1 MHFYSRPNHTL
12 NSSRAAV
19 RRVAGAL
26 CACACAIG
34 LASCSQYADNPEVN
48 PRAWAPATVQREWSP
63 APGARKLV
71 GSAAETAALSD
82 MPSSYRNR
90 PLGLT
95 ELIDFGLARNPSTK
109 RAWNS
114 AQAAA
119 AAAGKARAP
128 YYPTLTASSTSGYE
142 RLVDLVP
149 NHWGILKTWQ
159 SRNLMSL
166 EYDLI
171 DFGRRDAQSASAM
184 NQLIATNLLFNRQV
198 QEVVFNVER
207 AYYQLDAARANVSA
221 AEATVKLATTDRT
234 NAEHRQ
240 KNGLA
245 TQPEVLL
252 AKQRDAQ
259 AQYDLENARLGV
271 SLAQADLAE
280 SLGVRADQAPDIEP
294 LRDQPLPA
302 SLGPDVEQL
311 ISDAVR
317 ERPDLA
323 AKVSALRARQA
334 DVDLAR
340 ASLYPTLSFS
350 SFYGEQAFTYR
361 LSPATLTQTAMVP
374 EYGAGITFRWE
385 LFAGFSHVNSIRQAQ
400 AERDAAHA
408 DLQTAELDVAAN
420 VWRAYFSYLTARR
433 KYDYAEA
440 LLSASQSSYD
450 SNFKSYGHGLAT
462 IVDLLSAERSLAAA
476 RYEIIQSK
484 AEVLLSA
491 AAITFATGA
500 TPPQAVATAAS
511 P

>member
-1 MHFYSRPNHTL
+1 MHFYSSPNHTL
-12 NSSRAAV
+12 SPSPVTVCSIA
-19 RRVAGAL
+19 RVL
-26 CACACAIG
+26 SMVVFVTG
-34 LASCSQYADNPEVN
+34 LASCSQYAEKPEVN
-48 PRAWAPATVQREWSP
+48 PRAWTPATVQREWSP
-63 APGARKLV
+63 APRERILV
-71 GSAAETAALSD
+71 GSAAQAAALSD
-82 MPSSYRNR
+82 LPSSDRNR
-90 PLGLT
+90 QRGLT
-95 ELIDFGLARNPSTK
+95 DLINFALANNPRT
-109 RAWNS
+109 RHAWDS

-119 AAAGKARAP
+119 AAAGKSRAP
-128 YYPTLTASSTSGYE
+128 YYPTLTANSANGYE

-149 NHWGILKTWQ
+149 NHWGTLKTWQ
-159 SRNLMSL
+159 SRNLVSL

-184 NQLIATNLLFNRQV
+184 NRLIAANLLFNRQV

-221 AEATVKLATTDRT
+221 AEVTVKLATTDRT
-234 NAEHRQ
+234 NAERRQ
-240 KNGLA
+240 HNGLA

-252 AKQRDAQ
+252 ARQREAQ

-271 SLAQADLAE
+271 SLAQADLAVA
-280 SLGVRADQAPDIEP
+280 LGIRADHSPDIEP

-311 ISDAVR
+311 INDAVR
-317 ERPDLA
+317 ERPDLV

-340 ASLYPTLSFS
+340 ASLYPTLRFS

-361 LSPATLTQTAMVP
+361 LSPATLTQTAMAP
-374 EYGAGITFRWE
+374 EYGFGINFRWE
-385 LFAGFSHVNSIRQAQ
+385 LFAGFSHLNSIKEAE

-408 DLQTAELDVAAN
+408 DLQNAELDVAAN

-450 SNFKSYGHGLAT
+450 SNLKSYGHGLAT
-462 IVDLLSAERSLAAA
+462 IVDLLSAERALAAA

-484 AEVLLSA
+484 AEVLISA
-491 AAITFATGA
+491 AAISFATGT
-500 TPPQAVATAAS
+500 TPPQAVAAAT